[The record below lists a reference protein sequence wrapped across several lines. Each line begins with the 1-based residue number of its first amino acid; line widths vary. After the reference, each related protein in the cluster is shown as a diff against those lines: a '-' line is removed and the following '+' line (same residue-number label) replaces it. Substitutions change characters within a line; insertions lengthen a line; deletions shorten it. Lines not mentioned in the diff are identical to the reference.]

1 MRDNLPQLIQLMRRY
16 KGECTMLKAHI
27 KVMDKLLMDIQD
39 EIYFSKVIELESKT
53 IYTSFLWNIR
63 IIVDNVKK
71 QVIFIR
77 DEEGYSFRWTV
88 KTVNEIIDKL
98 NIIIRSIN

>member
-1 MRDNLPQLIQLMRRY
+1 
-16 KGECTMLKAHI
+16 MLKAHI